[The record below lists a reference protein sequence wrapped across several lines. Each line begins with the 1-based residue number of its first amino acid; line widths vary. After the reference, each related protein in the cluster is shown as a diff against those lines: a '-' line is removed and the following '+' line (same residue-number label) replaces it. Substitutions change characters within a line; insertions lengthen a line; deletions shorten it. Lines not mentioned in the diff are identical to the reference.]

1 MKSGSVLHKRLFLCF
16 SSLLVLCLSC
26 FSVPLY
32 PGNSPSTDT
41 KPDDNVLIFGVYA
54 HVRSTEIHKKFSAIS
69 RYLEHSLAE
78 QGIYRQVHLKIYNTY
93 PQAIHALASGEV
105 DFARY
110 GPVSYILAKRKNPG
124 IRLLAMESNAGK
136 KSFSGVIA
144 VPVKSPIHSLE
155 ELRGQRIAFGDRSST
170 TGRYL
175 SQAALVD
182 AGLTAADF
190 GLVTYLGRHDKVA
203 FAVASGNYDAGA
215 MNENTYNKY
224 RDVKGLRS
232 ILRFDCVTKPWVA
245 REGLDAATYDA
256 LQQILLGLSDPE
268 LLKPLKRDGLLPADD
283 SDYDVIRDAMR
294 LAEKFD
300 ELRLLFGT
308 YASQRPAE
316 VFSAVKPALDAIESS
331 LEADGLQIRF
341 DIRVFNTYSEVID
354 SIASGT
360 LDIARLG
367 PASYV
372 MATDRQLQLSVLAQ
386 EDNGSNR
393 VEGVFITR
401 NNAPIHTLQ
410 ELRGKTLAFANEH
423 STSGRYLSQ
432 AILVRAGITANTLK
446 GFTYLGRHDKVAF
459 AVAAGNYDAGVLR
472 NTVLESTGLDGKLRS
487 LMRFSV
493 PEKLWVARQGLKNS
507 LITVLREAFK
517 SLDHQPALQGLGLS
531 GFIYPPVDDYEKV
544 RREMAFSTGFRG
556 AP

>member
-1 MKSGSVLHKRLFLCF
+1 MKTGAILHKRLFACF
-16 SSLLVLCLSC
+16 NVLLALCLCCLPVTS
-26 FSVPLY
+26 F
-32 PGNSPSTDT
+32 PGNSIATHTSADEDT
-41 KPDDNVLIFGVYA
+41 LTFGVYA
-54 HVRSTEIHKKFSAIS
+54 HVRSIVIHKKFSALS

-78 QGIYRQVHLKIYNTY
+78 QGINRQVHLKIYNTY
-93 PQAIHALASGEV
+93 PQAIDALASGEV

-110 GPVSYILAKRKNPG
+110 GPVSYILARRKNQG

-144 VPVKSPIHSLE
+144 VPAESPVQSIE
-155 ELRGQRIAFGDRSST
+155 ELRGRRIAFGDRNST

-190 GLVTYLGRHDKVA
+190 DKVTYLGRHDKVA

-224 RDVKGLRS
+224 KDGKGLRS

-245 REGLDAATYDA
+245 RAGLDTTSYNA
-256 LQQILLGLSDPE
+256 LQKILLGLNDPE

-283 SDYDVIRDAMR
+283 SDYDSIRDAMR

-300 ELRLLFGT
+300 ELQLLFGT

-316 VFSAVKPALDAIESS
+316 VFSKVRPVLDAIESS
-331 LEADGLQIRF
+331 LEADDLQVRF
-341 DIRVFNTYSEVID
+341 DLRVLDTYTEVID
-354 SIASGT
+354 SLASGT

-367 PASYV
+367 PASYI
-372 MATDRQLQLSVLAQ
+372 MATDRQPQLSVLAQ
-386 EDNGSNR
+386 EDSGSNR
-393 VEGVFITR
+393 VEGVFIARKST
-401 NNAPIHTLQ
+401 PIHSLQ

-423 STSGRYLSQ
+423 STAGRYLSQ
-432 AILVRAGITANTLK
+432 AILVRAGITGNTLRD
-446 GFTYLGRHDKVAF
+446 FTYLGRHDKVAF

-472 NTVLESTGLDGKLRS
+472 STVLDKSGLDSKLKS

-493 PEKLWVARQGLKNS
+493 PEKLWVARQGLENS
-507 LITVLREAFK
+507 LITTLREAFT

-531 GFIYPPVDDYEKV
+531 GFIYPPVDDYEQV
-544 RREMAFSTGFRG
+544 RREMALSTGFRG
-556 AP
+556 TP